1 MAMLSMLKQI
11 DILRFIKWN
20 YLKSNIK
27 RDKGAYLIPYRH
39 STIDIDKSAN
49 VLLHANIHI
58 NPQEVNGTKKEAIL
72 FVRPN
77 GRLVING
84 AVRLLS
90 GATLQV
96 QQNASIDIGQA
107 YINHDATITAANNM
121 KLGNGLLISR
131 NVTIFDSDFHTI
143 LDKDGNQINT
153 IKNIEIGDHVWVGVN
168 ATLLRGT
175 KIGKGAVIAAGAV
188 VGGKIK
194 EGTMAAGNP
203 ARSYSEIQGE
213 A

>member
-20 YLKSNIK
+20 YLKSSIK

-107 YINHDATITAANNM
+107 YINHDATIIAANNM

-203 ARSYSEIQGE
+203 ARSYSEIQWE

>member
-1 MAMLSMLKQI
+1 MAMLSILKQI

-107 YINHDATITAANNM
+107 YINHDATIIAANNM

-188 VGGKIK
+188 VGGKIR

-203 ARSYSEIQGE
+203 ARSYSEIQWE

>member
-107 YINHDATITAANNM
+107 
-121 KLGNGLLISR
+121 S
-131 NVTIFDSDFHTI
+131 
-143 LDKDGNQINT
+143 
-153 IKNIEIGDHVWVGVN
+153 
-168 ATLLRGT
+168 
-175 KIGKGAVIAAGAV
+175 
-188 VGGKIK
+188 
-194 EGTMAAGNP
+194 
-203 ARSYSEIQGE
+203 
-213 A
+213 

>member
-1 MAMLSMLKQI
+1 MAMLSILKQI

-107 YINHDATITAANNM
+107 YINHDATIIAANNM

-203 ARSYSEIQGE
+203 ARSYSEIQWE

>member
-107 YINHDATITAANNM
+107 YINHDATIIAANNM

>member
-1 MAMLSMLKQI
+1 MAMLSILKQI

-90 GATLQV
+90 GSTFQV

-107 YINHDATITAANNM
+107 YINHDATIIAANNM

-203 ARSYSEIQGE
+203 ARSYSEIQWE

>member
-1 MAMLSMLKQI
+1 MAMLSILKQI

-58 NPQEVNGTKKEAIL
+58 NPQEVNGTNKEAIL
-72 FVRPN
+72 FVLPN

-107 YINHDATITAANNM
+107 YINHDATIIAANNM

-203 ARSYSEIQGE
+203 ARSYSEIQWE

>member
-1 MAMLSMLKQI
+1 MAMLSILKQI

-107 YINHDATITAANNM
+107 YINHDAAIIAANNM

-203 ARSYSEIQGE
+203 ARSYSEIQWE

>member
-107 YINHDATITAANNM
+107 YINHDATIIAANNM

-203 ARSYSEIQGE
+203 ARSYSEIQWE

>member
-11 DILRFIKWN
+11 DILGFIKWN

-39 STIDIDKSAN
+39 STIDIDKSAS

-107 YINHDATITAANNM
+107 YINHDATIIAANNM

-203 ARSYSEIQGE
+203 ARSYSEIQWE